1 MTTPIQESPGASTVP
16 ASVRPG
22 RILTACCIL
31 FAANIMFA
39 ATSRAADYSTG
50 PANPATVQTASAV
63 TAAMNVLDE
72 FMLAFNARN
81 MSAWSETLNYPHVR
95 FASGEV
101 RVWQDIEEFS
111 ATPPFEALKEIGWD
125 HSHWISR
132 KVIMSSAAKV
142 HIATVFQRFNSK
154 NESIGQ
160 YESLYIVTRV
170 GGRWGIQSR
179 SSLAP

>member
-1 MTTPIQESPGASTVP
+1 M
-16 ASVRPG
+16 
-22 RILTACCIL
+22 
-31 FAANIMFA
+31 FAANTIFA
-39 ATSRAADYSTG
+39 ATSRAADH
-50 PANPATVQTASAV
+50 PAGHENPSVGQAASAV
-63 TAAMNVLDE
+63 QAAMKVLDE
-72 FMLAFNARN
+72 FMLAFNARD

-111 ATPPFEALKEIGWD
+111 ATPPFDALKDIGWD

-132 KVIMSSAAKV
+132 NVIMSSSAKV